1 MEIYQVSVFRERL
14 NFKKIKNMERKEVF
28 EKLTVIFRDVMDNDE
43 IVLEENTTAEDI
55 EEWDSLAHVQLIEKI
70 ESVFGIKFSAKEMNS
85 WSDVGE
91 FVDSILERL

>member
-1 MEIYQVSVFRERL
+1 
-14 NFKKIKNMERKEVF
+14 MERKEIF

-70 ESVFGIKFSAKEMNS
+70 EAVLGVRFSAKEMNS
-85 WSDVGE
+85 WEDVGE
-91 FVDSILERL
+91 FVDSIIQKMNK

>member
-1 MEIYQVSVFRERL
+1 
-14 NFKKIKNMERKEVF
+14 MERKEIF

-70 ESVFGIKFSAKEMNS
+70 EEVFGVKFSAKEMNS
-85 WSDVGE
+85 WEDVGE
-91 FVDSILERL
+91 FVDSIQKKRG

>member
-1 MEIYQVSVFRERL
+1 
-14 NFKKIKNMERKEVF
+14 MERKEIF

-70 ESVFGIKFSAKEMNS
+70 ESVFGIKFSAKEMMS
-85 WSDVGE
+85 WEDVGE
-91 FVDSILERL
+91 FVDSIEERLNK